1 VRHDGARRGRGQERS
16 RRAAGPGWRVELP
29 QRGYASAVLVIFSSC
44 LVEAACLACALD
56 HHVLR
61 LPQPAY
67 SLARKVDSRSLRSYG
82 LRMSASAVGS
92 SQQ

>member
-1 VRHDGARRGRGQERS
+1 MAYRTALRRVAEACGTAARVEVAARS
-16 RRAAGPGWRVELP
+16 VPRAAGPGWRVELP

-67 SLARKVDSRSLRSYG
+67 SLPRKVDSR
-82 LRMSASAVGS
+82 V
-92 SQQ
+92 